1 MRNNDEADLL
11 PIKAVQAWVDSKGH
25 LYPTKEAA
33 LYVEIERL
41 LGHVGTGESLAPGIA
56 RVLVEKRDRLMPL
69 LKAFGAA
76 SEVIEAIP
84 LAQATE

>member
-1 MRNNDEADLL
+1 MRNNDEADL

-41 LGHVGTGESLAPGIA
+41 LGRA
-56 RVLVEKRDRLMPL
+56 RV
-69 LKAFGAA
+69 
-76 SEVIEAIP
+76 
-84 LAQATE
+84 AT